1 MRKFNTRP
9 VILGSVIAITLSLGI
24 TLALNPSYAQEEE
37 FVFDDAPSL
46 DGWSTGPEVGATIPD
61 IVGIDQHGNAR
72 SFDEMKGPNG
82 AYIVFHRS
90 ADW

>member
-1 MRKFNTRP
+1 MNKFNTRP
-9 VILGSVIAITLSLGI
+9 FVLGSVIGITLSLGI
-24 TLALNPSYAQEEE
+24 NLGHAQEEE
-37 FVFDDAPSL
+37 FVFDNAPEM
-46 DGWSTGPEVGATIPD
+46 DNWSTGPEVGATIPD
-61 IVGIDQHGNAR
+61 IVGLDQHGNAR

>member
-1 MRKFNTRP
+1 MNKFNTRP
-9 VILGSVIAITLSLGI
+9 LLLGSVIGIILSLG
-24 TLALNPSYAQEEE
+24 LNFAHAQEEE

-46 DGWSTGPEVGATIPD
+46 DGWSTGPEVGATLPD
-61 IVGIDQHGNAR
+61 VVGMDQHGNAR